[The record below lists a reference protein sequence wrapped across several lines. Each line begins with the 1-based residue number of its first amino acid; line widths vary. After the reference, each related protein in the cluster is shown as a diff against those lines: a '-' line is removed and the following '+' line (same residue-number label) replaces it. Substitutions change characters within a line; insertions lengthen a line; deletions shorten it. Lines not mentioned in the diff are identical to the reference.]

1 MQNATKS
8 SSHRVLNIPTCI
20 TMSVYGLKHIFFLS
34 LIIHVFI
41 CNFELIRVLNMRFK
55 FIFFLSRQQTE
66 PVGSKSPTFSS
77 DSKGSIFVR
86 HEHSSFAMLC
96 QAQAFPVPLIRY
108 VSSTNGLHFISN
120 HYDYDTCMTRLTPFP
135 YISNDQ

>member
-1 MQNATKS
+1 MHNNVRIRIKTYFLFI
-8 SSHRVLNIPTCI
+8 SHNTRIYL
-20 TMSVYGLKHIFFLS
+20 Y
-34 LIIHVFI
+34 
-41 CNFELIRVLNMRFK
+41 NFELIRVLNMRFK
-55 FIFFLSRQQTE
+55 FIFFLSRQRTE

-108 VSSTNGLHFISN
+108 VSSTNGLHSFPTIMI
-120 HYDYDTCMTRLTPFP
+120 TTPV
-135 YISNDQ
+135 

>member
-1 MQNATKS
+1 MHNNVRIRIKTYFLFI
-8 SSHRVLNIPTCI
+8 SHNTRIYL
-20 TMSVYGLKHIFFLS
+20 Y
-34 LIIHVFI
+34 
-41 CNFELIRVLNMRFK
+41 NFELIRVLNMRFK
-55 FIFFLSRQQTE
+55 FIFFLSRQRTE

-96 QAQAFPVPLIRY
+96 KAQAFPVPLIRY

-120 HYDYDTCMTRLTPFP
+120 HYDYDTCMTRLTSFP
-135 YISNDQ
+135 YISNDQWMIAIYCVIL